1 MGVLGDMSFKEND
14 PLFVKIERFKTLVK
28 EQENEKKNAV
38 EDMFGKTSL
47 KSVKDIV
54 TKVCK
59 DEEGILDFVEDRI
72 KLELERNKEYRD
84 FVIMEKNGPD
94 HWRQLGNPDTFDN
107 TKNEYERLEKENPGS
122 IYSILRVENLESEV
136 CEWIEKRDF
145 HIEINRDYIMIGIK
159 GKYFRIPM
167 SEEVDLTHIILQSV
181 KAMRGI

>member
-1 MGVLGDMSFKEND
+1 MTTNDD
-14 PLFVKIERFKTLVK
+14 PLFVKIEKFKNLVS
-28 EQENEKKNAV
+28 EQEHEKRNAV
-38 EDMFGKTSL
+38 EEMFGKTSL

-54 TKVCK
+54 TKVYSQEK
-59 DEEGILDFVEDRI
+59 GVLDFVEDRI
-72 KLELERNKEYRD
+72 RFELERNKEYRD

-94 HWRQLGNPDTFDN
+94 HWRQLGNPETFDN
-107 TKNEYERLEKENPGS
+107 AKKEYQRLEKDNPGS
-122 IYSILRVENLESEV
+122 TYSMLRVENLESEV
-136 CEWIEKRDF
+136 CEWIENRDF

>member
-1 MGVLGDMSFKEND
+1 MTTNDD
-14 PLFVKIERFKTLVK
+14 PLFVKIEKFKNLVS
-28 EQENEKKNAV
+28 EQEHEKRNAV
-38 EDMFGKTSL
+38 EEMFGKTSL

-54 TKVCK
+54 AKVYSQ
-59 DEEGILDFVEDRI
+59 ERGVLDFVEDRI
-72 KLELERNKEYRD
+72 RFELERNKEYRD

-94 HWRQLGNPDTFDN
+94 HWRQLGNPETFDN
-107 TKNEYERLEKENPGS
+107 AKNKHERLKKENPGS
-122 IYSILRVENLESEV
+122 IYSVLRVENLESEV

>member
-1 MGVLGDMSFKEND
+1 MAEYLTALGILTSVYIADYSKKKKEKTTNNKLYKD
-14 PLFVKIERFKTLVK
+14 ERSPLGFT
-28 EQENEKKNAV
+28 
-38 EDMFGKTSL
+38 